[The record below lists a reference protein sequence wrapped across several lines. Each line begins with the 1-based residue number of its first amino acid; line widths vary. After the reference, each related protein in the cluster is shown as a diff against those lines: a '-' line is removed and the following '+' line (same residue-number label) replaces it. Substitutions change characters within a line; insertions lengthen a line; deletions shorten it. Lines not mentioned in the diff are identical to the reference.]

1 MGRETQINKKLNIKD
16 DDTLYRQSCGIGAIV
31 FRFKAKSLAG
41 QLSVQ
46 PTLMELPN
54 RESRTFHYV
63 AWKVIT
69 VGLLL
74 RYLLLSPFIDCGSL
88 IAEGALHPA
97 RRSLSDKDQKQV
109 EGITV
114 DRGSEWANVSILAVD
129 GVNLSAWSIRPHD
142 RNGGV
147 VILLHGLSDNRL
159 GMIGY
164 AKLLLRHGFSIH
176 A

>member
-1 MGRETQINKKLNIKD
+1 MWPGRSLLWGFYFVICYLALSLIA
-16 DDTLYRQSCGIGAIV
+16 GV
-31 FRFKAKSLAG
+31 F
-41 QLSVQ
+41 
-46 PTLMELPN
+46 
-54 RESRTFHYV
+54 
-63 AWKVIT
+63 
-69 VGLLL
+69 
-74 RYLLLSPFIDCGSL
+74 

-142 RNGGV
+142 RNGGA

-164 AKLLLRHGFSIH
+164 AKLLLVTVSAFSCLTLGPTEP
-176 A
+176 AVATLQPADC